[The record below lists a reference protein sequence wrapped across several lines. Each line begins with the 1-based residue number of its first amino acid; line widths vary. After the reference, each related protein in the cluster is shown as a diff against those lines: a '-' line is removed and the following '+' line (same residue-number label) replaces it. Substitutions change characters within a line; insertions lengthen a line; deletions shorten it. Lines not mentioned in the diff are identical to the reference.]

1 MKYMQ
6 NLPSGGYL
14 GKLANNSANGK
25 RPFFI
30 FWGCNMVP
38 VPKERKKCKQ
48 TTDYDTKKN
57 TREKFRENKIYHV
70 QLWDLHVFVAK
81 SLHYKNCLFVLYFV
95 FSCLEKKENVK

>member
-1 MKYMQ
+1 MWNWKIKSKYTELFSFFQVQYFPSKYHELMKYMQ

-38 VPKERKKCKQ
+38 VPKERKNVNKQ
-48 TTDYDTKKN
+48 LIMTRKKYQ
-57 TREKFRENKIYHV
+57 RKIS
-70 QLWDLHVFVAK
+70 WK
-81 SLHYKNCLFVLYFV
+81 
-95 FSCLEKKENVK
+95 

>member
-38 VPKERKKCKQ
+38 VPKERKNVNKQ
-48 TTDYDTKKN
+48 LIMTRKKIP
-57 TREKFRENKIYHV
+57 EKN
-70 QLWDLHVFVAK
+70 FVNLPCSIMGPPRVRGQVPPLQK
-81 SLHYKNCLFVLYFV
+81 LSLCSLLRFFLPGI
-95 FSCLEKKENVK
+95 EKENVK